1 MAAASWPLDRWP
13 VTIWDADSGEVI
25 ATLSGETSRAMAA
38 TYSPDGTRIAVS
50 SSDQRSFKI
59 WDAATLTEVA
69 LLGGKYAVESAAFAP
84 DGTRIVAASYPDK
97 NLKIFD
103 AASGKVVAALSG
115 HAEAVKAVAYSP
127 DGKRIVSGSYR
138 QDTQGLGHPDPGVP
152 RGVPVPRV
160 RHVLCPQSTGDA
172 HLLRR
177 RGRRRLPP
185 GPAGSRPVAPV
196 VPLPASATSGT
207 KAMLVPGGQAASG
220 LRGAA
225 ER

>member
-1 MAAASWPLDRWP
+1 MLTTAYSPDGSRILAGWTRWP
-13 VTIWDADSGEVI
+13 SHDLGRRQRRGVI

-103 AASGKVVAALSG
+103 AASGRWSPR
-115 HAEAVKAVAYSP
+115 KA
-127 DGKRIVSGSYR
+127 
-138 QDTQGLGHPDPGVP
+138 T
-152 RGVPVPRV
+152 
-160 RHVLCPQSTGDA
+160 
-172 HLLRR
+172 RR
-177 RGRRRLPP
+177 P
-185 GPAGSRPVAPV
+185 
-196 VPLPASATSGT
+196 
-207 KAMLVPGGQAASG
+207 
-220 LRGAA
+220 
-225 ER
+225 